1 MQLFAV
7 PGTGCHVGKLS
18 SANSQN
24 DKEMCKKNNNFRG
37 FSGFALRVFKGF
49 LHDHQSYPY
58 IKCSY

>member
-7 PGTGCHVGKLS
+7 PGTSWHVGKLS

-37 FSGFALRVFKGF
+37 SSGFAL
-49 LHDHQSYPY
+49 SY
-58 IKCSY
+58 